1 VPTNRLVAASHLTL
15 AILLAFAVWVALPA
29 RWLPVDIAG
38 TALAAA
44 CGAAALALFA
54 RRAWAPRLAR
64 VVSWVLLVSGCTLTT
79 LLAMSFAHLY
89 GSYGPV
95 GGGGALLM
103 TCVALLF
110 LPYLV
115 GVPAWQLARLR
126 GQ

>member
-1 VPTNRLVAASHLTL
+1 MPAQRLVATSHLIL
-15 AILLAFAVWVALPA
+15 AILLAGGVWLALPA
-29 RWLPVDIAG
+29 RWLPVDIVG
-38 TALAAA
+38 TALALA
-44 CGAAALALFA
+44 CGAAAFALFA

-64 VVSWVLLVSGCTLTT
+64 AVSWTLLVAGCSLTT
-79 LLAMSFAHLY
+79 LLAMSFGHLY

-95 GGGGALLM
+95 GAGGALLM

-126 GQ
+126 PR